1 MQLLGNLDSQKRK
14 KNECFQFN
22 PKKKS
27 THFSVSIRI
36 EEEFFRDLEMRKSVS
51 PIVKMLKF
59 KASILTNEQDLPQK
73 DLENAGK
80 NSVRETL
87 LFRKKMDI
95 FWIIPFQIIF

>member
-1 MQLLGNLDSQKRK
+1 
-14 KNECFQFN
+14 
-22 PKKKS
+22 
-27 THFSVSIRI
+27 
-36 EEEFFRDLEMRKSVS
+36 MRKSVS